1 MRAGEAA
8 LEYIN
13 PFEQSNWDEMV
24 EAHPAGSIFH
34 TTMWARVLEEAYGY
48 RPVYFA
54 VVENGALRALL
65 PMMEINSLLTGKRGV
80 SLPFSDYADPFGE
93 DEEQYRSLVEKAVR
107 YGRDAGWKTV
117 EIRGGMKPWMDS
129 PPSVEF
135 LGHKLDLTRPEKD
148 IYDSFRK
155 NMKRN
160 ISRSLKEGVSVEISN
175 SAESMEEYYKLH
187 CITRQ
192 GHGIPPQPIKFFRK
206 IREHVLQGNRGFVVL
221 SKFQGNIVAGA
232 VYFHYGKKAIYK
244 YGASNP
250 DGKESRANN
259 LVMWEAI
266 RWYQQNG
273 FEEFCFGRTEQ
284 ENEGLREYKSGYGTT
299 EFLLP
304 YYKLDISGNR
314 VVKIDS
320 GGVVGRLQTYY
331 SKVPIPV
338 SRIIGTC
345 LYRHIG

>member
-1 MRAGEAA
+1 
-8 LEYIN
+8 
-13 PFEQSNWDEMV
+13 MV

-93 DEEQYRSLVEKAVR
+93 DEEQYRSLVDKAVR

-175 SAESMEEYYKLH
+175 SAAAMEEYYKLH

-206 IREHVLQGNRGFVVL
+206 IQEHVLQGNRGFVVL
-221 SKFQGNIVAGA
+221 SKFKENIVAGA

-266 RWYQQNG
+266 RWYQKNG

-299 EFLLP
+299 ESLLP
-304 YYKLDISGNR
+304 YYKWDISGKR
-314 VVKIDS
+314 VVKMDS
-320 GGVVGRLQTYY
+320 GGVVGRLQAYY